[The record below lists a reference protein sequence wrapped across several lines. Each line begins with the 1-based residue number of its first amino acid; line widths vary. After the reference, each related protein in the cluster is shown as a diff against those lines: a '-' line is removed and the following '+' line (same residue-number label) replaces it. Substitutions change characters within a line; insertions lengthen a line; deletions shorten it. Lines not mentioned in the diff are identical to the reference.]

1 LSVRRTEKK
10 DRKKKRYQTLISVV
24 PPRRVELW
32 PDSGY
37 ILDSQKI
44 KEVGLAMAQEKD
56 YSSIKPLNE
65 TARKEAW
72 PLVGMFL
79 LGMAITLLAIYIA
92 GQIANSL
99 L

>member
-1 LSVRRTEKK
+1 
-10 DRKKKRYQTLISVV
+10 
-24 PPRRVELW
+24 
-32 PDSGY
+32 
-37 ILDSQKI
+37 
-44 KEVGLAMAQEKD
+44 MAQEKD